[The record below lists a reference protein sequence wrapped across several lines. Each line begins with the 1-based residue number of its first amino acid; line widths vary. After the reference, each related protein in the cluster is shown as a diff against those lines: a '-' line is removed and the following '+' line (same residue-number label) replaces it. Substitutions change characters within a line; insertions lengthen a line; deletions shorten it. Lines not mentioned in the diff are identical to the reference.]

1 MALPLAAYE
10 PSMRNPW
17 RQIPWSILVLSLC
30 APAQVPRGVS
40 LPPSQPAALQGNG
53 AYYALVIGI
62 NAYPHWPPLKT
73 AAGDAQALDQ
83 VLRQRYGFRTTLLV
97 DDRATRAGILNAFGE
112 YRRSLRSNDNLLI
125 YYAGH
130 GARDGDK
137 AYWLPFDSDPD
148 STANW
153 IIADEI
159 TKGMQVIPARHIL
172 VISDSCYS
180 GGLSRAVTANTAST
194 DRARYLQTMIEST
207 SRVLISSGRDEPV
220 ADNGSNGHS
229 VFANALLTGLRS
241 DPEPVFTAQNLFSQY
256 VQEAVIG
263 GSQQVPLYQLI
274 QDSGHQFGD
283 FVFVARSSAVPG
295 GVPAPPPDR
304 RTATPPAPAGKGLPP
319 HKTTML
325 LGPDGRANGAAPADP
340 TGALPLTDYRIALLE
355 FRDLPQTLSDAYVA
369 DIAKYQI
376 NGEQQLWIAIDRA
389 LAGSPPPGIE
399 LNPHFP
405 KFIFEWQ
412 KEAETN
418 PSFASNALLPVFL
431 RPDPD
436 WSFLKHVKGWD
447 EQLDSYV
454 YVFLFDHEKIAGRQP
469 EFAAREQAPILKK
482 QILLEV
488 AKAPTNLYI
497 EVPVKSSY
505 NLDQAAIQFFKDDGK
520 PADGA
525 LDLLRPVEQVTF
537 VDGPMQNLT
546 APADRAYHFLLPTA
560 ARATAD
566 YLLTFALKDVP
577 LARPGVPMYGDDPQQ
592 IWRKSIAGNT
602 FNMRAPP
609 LGGFALDRQLKL
621 SAVPLD
627 LKRAEPIVRALS
639 NLHAR
644 IYFSAGR
651 MDYCQI
657 AYERQLKPLQGLLFA
672 HLLKVELR
680 GPDDEL
686 ISTVPAASFPLAGA
700 K

>member
-1 MALPLAAYE
+1 M
-10 PSMRNPW
+10 SSSW
-17 RQIPWSILVLSLC
+17 RQFSGSILVLSFC
-30 APAQVPRGVS
+30 AAAQLPRGVS
-40 LPPSQPAALQGNG
+40 LPPAQQSALEGNG

-62 NAYPHWPPLKT
+62 DAYPHWPALKT
-73 AAGDAQALDQ
+73 AAGDARALDQ
-83 VLRQRYGFRTTLLV
+83 VLRQRYGFRTTLLI

-112 YRRSLRSNDNLLI
+112 FRRSLRGNDNLMI

-137 AYWLPFDSDPD
+137 AYWLPFDSDPN

-172 VISDSCYS
+172 VVSDSCYS

-194 DRARYLQTMIEST
+194 DRARYLQTMIESK

-229 VFANALLTGLRS
+229 VFANALLTGLLS
-241 DPEPVFTAQNLFSQY
+241 DPDPVFTAQNLFSQY

-283 FVFVARSSAVPG
+283 FVFVAHSAAASG
-295 GVPAPPPDR
+295 GAPAPPPDR
-304 RTATPPAPAGKGLPP
+304 RTANPAAPGKGMPP
-319 HKTTML
+319 HKSTML
-325 LGPDGRANGAAPADP
+325 LGPDGRASGALPVDP

-355 FRDLPQTLSDAYVA
+355 FRDLPQTLTDAYVA
-369 DIAKYQI
+369 DIAKFQI
-376 NGEQQLWIAIDRA
+376 NGEQQLWKAIDSA
-389 LAGSPPPGIE
+389 VAGSPPPGIE
-399 LNPHFP
+399 LNPRAP
-405 KFIFEWQ
+405 KLIFEWQ

-436 WSFLKHVKGWD
+436 WSFLEHVKGWD
-447 EQLDSYV
+447 EQLYSYV

-469 EFAAREQAPILKK
+469 EFAAREQAPVLKK
-482 QILLEV
+482 QIQLEV
-488 AKAPTNLYI
+488 AKAPTNLYF

-505 NLDQAAIQFFKDDGK
+505 NLDQAAIQLLKEDGK
-520 PADGA
+520 PPAGA
-525 LDLLRPVEQVTF
+525 VDLLRPAELVTL
-537 VDGPMQNLT
+537 VDGPMQNLA
-546 APADRAYHFLLPTA
+546 APADRDYHFLLPSA
-560 ARATAD
+560 ARATAN

-592 IWRKSIAGNT
+592 IWRKSIVGNT
-602 FNMRAPP
+602 FNMRVPP

-621 SAVPLD
+621 AAVPLD

-639 NLHAR
+639 SLHAR
-644 IYFSAGR
+644 IYISAGR

-672 HLLKVELR
+672 HLQKVELR

-686 ISTVPAASFPLAGA
+686 IATVPAASFPPAGA